1 MGCLFSPDM
10 TDAAHYAAA
19 DRTPHVIIQQKN
31 TSPRANPLTCHSN
44 ILLESGEKKQ
54 KKKLAENALSVHQPI
69 LRVAGDGLAGIP
81 KHNIMS
87 GRPRRL
93 SMLR

>member
-19 DRTPHVIIQQKN
+19 DRTPRVITQQKN

-44 ILLESGEKKQ
+44 ILLESGKK

-69 LRVAGDGLAGIP
+69 LRVADDGLAGIP
-81 KHNIMS
+81 KQNIMS